1 MRTRYPVTKNEVKL
15 KLFSTQSEF
24 VYDKTSFSLFA
35 GGVGSGKTYA
45 GATKATAYIGNNPLS
60 LGMIGAPT
68 FPMLRDSTLRTFL
81 RVCPEASIRRFDKSN
96 MVLYMQNDAEVLLRS
111 LDDPEKARGPNLAWA
126 WLDEAAL
133 MKRDAWFITLAR
145 LRQDGFPLQAWIT
158 STPKGFN
165 WVYEEF
171 VAQERQNYK
180 LFHCSA
186 WNNPFVAEDYVKK
199 LEESYKNNPEFALQE
214 IEGAFTIVGGKP
226 FFNNEV
232 LKKMLSDCIEA
243 RESLEGC
250 IEIWKPPII
259 GGKYTAAGDACWG
272 EKGSYSVLNIL
283 DFQTGEQVA
292 KIRGRLPLD
301 EFALQTYKFCDRY
314 NRAYLGAEWNGEGK
328 HYVNKL
334 IELGYGPRMFHRGDD
349 WPTNESHRGWHTNPT
364 TRPIVL
370 SELEEAVRNF
380 AVRPYSRNTVS
391 EMMSFI
397 RDDKGKPAHAEGAYD
412 DEVMSLAIAWHMRQV
427 AIFEGKNV
435 IKLIH
440 F

>member
-1 MRTRYPVTKNEVKL
+1 M
-15 KLFSTQSEF
+15 
-24 VYDKTSFSLFA
+24 
-35 GGVGSGKTYA
+35 
-45 GATKATAYIGNNPLS
+45 
-60 LGMIGAPT
+60 
-68 FPMLRDSTLRTFL
+68 
-81 RVCPEASIRRFDKSN
+81 PE
-96 MVLYMQNDAEVLLRS
+96 E
-111 LDDPEKARGPNLAWA
+111 
-126 WLDEAAL
+126 
-133 MKRDAWFITLAR
+133 
-145 LRQDGFPLQAWIT
+145 
-158 STPKGFN
+158 
-165 WVYEEF
+165 
-171 VAQERQNYK
+171 
-180 LFHCSA
+180 
-186 WNNPFVAEDYVKK
+186 YVKN
-199 LEESYKNNPEFALQE
+199 LEEQYKDDPEFALQE
-214 IEGAFTIVGGKP
+214 IEGQFTVVGGKP
-226 FFNNEV
+226 FFNNET
-232 LKKMLSDCIEA
+232 LKKMLSDCIEP

-250 IEIWKPPII
+250 IEIWKTPII

-301 EFALQTYKFCDRY
+301 EFALQTYKLCDRY

-328 HYVNKL
+328 HYINKL

-349 WPTNESHRGWHTNPT
+349 WPINESHRGWHTNPT
-364 TRPIVL
+364 TRPIIL

-380 AVRPYSRNTVS
+380 AVRPYSKNTVS

-435 IKLIH
+435 IKLVH